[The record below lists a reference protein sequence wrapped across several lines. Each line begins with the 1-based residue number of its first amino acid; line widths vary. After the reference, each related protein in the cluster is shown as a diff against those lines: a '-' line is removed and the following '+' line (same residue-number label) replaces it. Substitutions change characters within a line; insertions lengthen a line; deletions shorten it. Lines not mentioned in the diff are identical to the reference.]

1 MYLSVGDRDDYDEAM
16 MMTMYLSV
24 GDHLGDH
31 LGENV
36 VIVNCWLQCRYVS
49 SKLNRILNCSCVL
62 EIIFLQYSKWGGNA
76 GNRKFRIEN
85 YYFLKY
91 DIFLAM
97 K

>member
-1 MYLSVGDRDDYDEAM
+1 MYLSVSDRDNYDDDAM
-16 MMTMYLSV
+16 MITMYLSV
-24 GDHLGDH
+24 GDH

-62 EIIFLQYSKWGGNA
+62 ETLFLQFSNLAGNA
-76 GNRKFRIEN
+76 GNRKSRIEN

>member
-1 MYLSVGDRDDYDEAM
+1 MYLSVSDRDDDDDDAM
-16 MMTMYLSV
+16 MITMYLSV
-24 GDHLGDH
+24 GDH

-62 EIIFLQYSKWGGNA
+62 EIIFLQYSNGGEMLE
-76 GNRKFRIEN
+76 IEN
-85 YYFLKY
+85 LELK
-91 DIFLAM
+91 ITISSNM